1 MLRKASWG
9 TIKGAAHSTSL
20 QHNWVDDYP
29 TGCDRLVQLPVWPRL
44 SMPHSLAVI
53 PAKIYIYI
61 LYLCVCTMIMIYT
74 RYTHIQTHTRSHTHT
89 HSHTHIYIYIILW
102 LCMFLPHQVLQG
114 SYSAFWEDTWLFMG
128 IKGIYTFIYPHIH
141 ISIIQVS
148 IHWFSSLFFALFFV
162 VSRLSESLRPILGFL
177 LIGMVLGPAG
187 IDVIR
192 HVEPRRET
200 RAGNGMNGMNGISN
214 YNNNDNNNNGIVF
227 PTLIS
232 NPIDHIPINI
242 PLDPIK

>member
-1 MLRKASWG
+1 
-9 TIKGAAHSTSL
+9 
-20 QHNWVDDYP
+20 
-29 TGCDRLVQLPVWPRL
+29 
-44 SMPHSLAVI
+44 
-53 PAKIYIYI
+53 
-61 LYLCVCTMIMIYT
+61 
-74 RYTHIQTHTRSHTHT
+74 
-89 HSHTHIYIYIILW
+89 
-102 LCMFLPHQVLQG
+102 
-114 SYSAFWEDTWLFMG
+114 
-128 IKGIYTFIYPHIH
+128 
-141 ISIIQVS
+141 
-148 IHWFSSLFFALFFV
+148 
-162 VSRLSESLRPILGFL
+162 
-177 LIGMVLGPAG
+177 MVLGPAG